1 MTDSPGEQL
10 RDVVARPGTD
20 VLVSLRELELL
31 PSDDDQETRSLA
43 AEDLAFDRDPR
54 SALAH
59 IDPQRPHQIVG
70 STGATLYAK
79 GCDLNTFGSPA
90 FMRFS
95 RLSQLVPFLILDVE
109 GLAPG
114 TRHTAVVDLQ
124 VVSTGGSIT
133 ISATNNPARSVVT
146 HQNTGGARVSVP
158 VALTTTPGGGAV
170 LLVMVDNQTE
180 LDWFGADIF

>member
-59 IDPQRPHQIVG
+59 IDPQRPHQIAG

-95 RLSQLVPFLILDVE
+95 RLSELVPFLILSFD

-146 HQNTGGARVSVP
+146 QQNTGGARVSVP

-170 LLVMVDNQTE
+170 LVVMVDNQTE